1 MPNSPETK
9 HSAVSFDN
17 QKDAPDEIEIRDR
30 INRADLRANK
40 DKTFLFGD
48 NLSGRGYGG
57 QAREM
62 RGEENAV
69 GIPTKKAPDNK
80 PNSFFSDKEFAENKK
95 AIDAAFGK
103 IPPGKTIV
111 IPKAGIGTGLAQLSE
126 KAPNTFAYLN
136 EKFTGIGFDNERGV
150 KLTEIKSAYQNTFSN
165 AVVIQNNSKNSENE
179 KRLLNLDDI
188 KTAELRLLSPLRA
201 EIDALEINRAE
212 ALTNYADRLRQ
223 DYRENK
229 NDLRDGFKIL
239 SDALDRGASIT
250 VSCACRA
257 GGEMCHADVVKMA
270 IEKVN
275 FHLKNKQIQE
285 TRKISRAGDQTLNQ
299 SNAEKQKSAIN
310 PRTQRAITE
319 ILAVSEYDRNLEKI
333 NQTDGRNRSEQASYL
348 GKISQFVRDVYERGG
363 NVIEGKLII
372 PKENLSASAPLA
384 VTTSEYAVKKLGE
397 ILNDESKAK
406 VIAPMVVEYGNKI
419 AGLSADGETK
429 LKVFNWI
436 YDSLQGKS
444 EFLDREGETKQIET
458 NKFDH
463 TLNEISRLAA
473 DMHELEP
480 LDKIEFVPLAGFEA
494 EVEPR
499 EPVFDYADENRLL
512 EEIYEEAISRDAGL
526 EIEKENQFAGE
537 IAYDFEKGEK
547 INAETFE
554 RIDLSENAPRLSEEF
569 AESEITRL
577 LTKTLPEIDRR
588 LENGEPVKEILGDFH
603 QIVRQSAK
611 DDALNRLEQIYK
623 KQTITNLESRLLDKS
638 LSAQQKENLESEI
651 VRWQAAILT
660 PTQEDLRARFSV
672 NPKNLRQTEVQ
683 SANSNAPKAVAQ
695 LAGKSGDLSQS
706 VQNQLERINLS
717 RQNVI
722 ELKRPNEFRAAE
734 DAAIRNFYRKS
745 KQEVGGLLEKL
756 DKIRENGQI
765 ANDKTDENT
774 LKKELNQIR
783 NSKPSFAFK
792 LENSSEIIVGNPS
805 VSALEERNFVSA
817 YINFQ
822 LKQPETRLRS
832 ENERYRN
839 SAARLESATTRTE
852 VMKTA
857 SEIRIENAALGLK
870 WKDLEKGEKAKLP
883 RPLSQ
888 KEMQFLFTETS
899 PAHYTGEMTALRLSY
914 AHAGA
919 SRRAMT
925 ESLIKGEINA
935 SPEANKLIESLE
947 SRLVRRELKDSISA
961 TKHFFE
967 SLKTPNENLKL
978 KNKFDHRQVYRN
990 LPPQEKDFVY
1000 TKTTQQK
1007 ENLEYKFVY
1016 QQNKAAARN
1025 EPRRAGLDK
1034 LETSKKEKSFHL
1046 LSGFNQARILGEKI
1060 ESSALVSKE
1069 ITTRDFNSVAIL
1081 LHNGSPERNEQ
1092 ISREL
1097 NASGNPETR
1106 KIGEILETFS
1116 RAEITKDEKKTIIQ
1130 IKLPENSAFRVE
1142 TYAEL
1147 LEKFYPDDAR
1157 GNGKYKLSNF
1167 SEKTLSYSREKGQ
1180 DETIKDFR
1188 EEVKRNIYQS
1198 NAPASVLSVEQ
1209 ETLEKL
1215 DNLRYPQETGRTAR
1229 RENEQIL
1236 GKYASRA
1243 AVRLQNQDIPASKE
1257 QEKIVAAALSVG
1269 ISSIQVS
1276 DKTKTVFFQAVQKE
1290 IIISD
1295 SRKFAENEELITDVK
1310 TAINKEFAAI
1320 SRTQN
1325 VLEESKTKV
1334 PAFQSENKTL
1344 QQKYERIQK
1353 FEGNRLLTETARNNF
1368 ETKADLSGKTI
1379 GDLVEQSEKD
1389 QIRTESFTQARIAI
1403 EPELKDFDQ
1412 SELKE
1417 HALNLADAIETA
1429 HQKVKTGAPQTEIDK
1444 AFELAENE
1452 REFLLQM
1459 DGKVEK
1465 SEDKPLSLRLY
1476 EAEIKRAEKEL
1487 WTKSLGAK
1495 ILAGID
1501 YSESELTLNLDKI
1514 FSAKER
1520 EQMKIEAAEIAKTRL
1535 EPKELDADHRKVP
1548 TESGRQAIMTF
1559 KQLEQAHNVFQ
1570 LSNDPVKIRE
1580 AFSKLDLEAAQLF
1593 KIRQDY
1599 NRSEKLAVLREG
1611 IKTDIADL
1619 LKKNP
1624 GIKVNGFT
1632 GQANKILTENLEKA
1646 CLVLKTSD
1654 VMKVDKLSREITNHI
1669 ESKQKAEVK
1678 EFAGLNHSQTAANQI
1693 KTKIN
1698 AMPNNEKVKDSF
1710 IFAR

>member
-1 MPNSPETK
+1 MPNSPEIN

-17 QKDAPDEIEIRDR
+17 QKDAPDKIEIRER
-30 INRADLRANK
+30 ISRADLRADK
-40 DKTFLFGD
+40 DKIFLFGD

-136 EKFTGIGFDNERGV
+136 ERFGEIGFDNERGV
-150 KLTEIKSAYQNTFSN
+150 KLTEIKLAYQNTFSN

-188 KTAELRLLSPLRA
+188 KTNELRLLSPLRA

-212 ALTNYADRLRQ
+212 ALTNYANRLRQ

-257 GGEMCHADVVKMA
+257 GGEMCHSDVVKMA

-275 FHLKNKQIQE
+275 FHLKNIRIQE
-285 TRKISRAGDQTLNQ
+285 TGKIARADDQTLDQ
-299 SNAEKQKSAIN
+299 SNLEKQKSAIN

-348 GKISQFVRDVYERGG
+348 GKISQFVRDVYEHGG

-397 ILNDESKAK
+397 ILNNEAKAK
-406 VIAPMVVEYGNKI
+406 EIAPMIVEYGNKI

-480 LDKIEFVPLAGFEA
+480 LDRIEFVPLAGFET
-494 EVEPR
+494 EIEPR
-499 EPVFDYADENRLL
+499 EIVFDYADENRLIQ
-512 EEIYEEAISRDAGL
+512 EIYEEAVSRDAGL

-569 AESEITRL
+569 SESEITRL

-623 KQTITNLESRLLDKS
+623 KQTITNLESRLLDKR

-651 VRWQAAILT
+651 GRWQAVILT

-672 NPKNLRQTEVQ
+672 DPKNLRQTEVQ
-683 SANSNAPKAVAQ
+683 SANSKPPKTIAQ

-706 VQNQLERINLS
+706 VQKQLEKIDLL

-722 ELKRPNEFRAAE
+722 ELKSPNELRAAE

-756 DKIRENGQI
+756 DKIRENRQI
-765 ANDKTDENT
+765 ANDKTEENA
-774 LKKELNQIR
+774 LKKELNQTR
-783 NSKPSFAFK
+783 NSIPSFAFK
-792 LENSSEIIVGNPS
+792 LENSPEIIVGNAS
-805 VSALEERNFVSA
+805 ALALEERNFVSA

-822 LKQPETRLRS
+822 LKQPEVRLRS

-839 SAARLESATTRTE
+839 YAARLEAAMTRTE

-857 SEIRIENAALGLK
+857 SEVRIENAALGLK
-870 WKDLEKGEKAKLP
+870 WKDLEKGEKEKLP
-883 RPLSQ
+883 QPLSQ

-899 PAHYTGEMTALRLSY
+899 PSHYTGEMTAIRLSY

-919 SRRAMT
+919 SRREMT

-935 SPEANKLIESLE
+935 SPEATKLIESLE
-947 SRLVRRELKDSISA
+947 SRLARRELKDSISA
-961 TKHFFE
+961 TRHFFE

-978 KNKFDHRQVYRN
+978 KNNFDHQEIYRN

-1007 ENLEYKFVY
+1007 ENLEYRFSY
-1016 QQNKAAARN
+1016 QQSKTAARN
-1025 EPRRAGLDK
+1025 ESSRAGSEK
-1034 LETSKKEKSFHL
+1034 LETSKTEKSFHL

-1060 ESSALVSKE
+1060 ESPALVSKE
-1069 ITTRDFNSVAIL
+1069 ITTHDFNSVAIL
-1081 LHNGSPERNEQ
+1081 LHSGSPERNEL

-1097 NASGNPETR
+1097 NSSGNPENR
-1106 KIGEILETFS
+1106 KIGEIMETFS
-1116 RAEITKDEKKTIIQ
+1116 RAEIIKDEKKTFIQ
-1130 IKLPENSAFRVE
+1130 IELPENSAFRVE

-1157 GNGKYKLSNF
+1157 ENEKYKLSNF
-1167 SEKTLSYSREKGQ
+1167 SEKTLSHSREKGQ

-1188 EEVKRNIYQS
+1188 EEVKRNVYQS
-1198 NAPASVLSVEQ
+1198 DAPASVFIVEQ

-1215 DNLRYPQETGRTAR
+1215 DNLRHLQETGRAAR
-1229 RENEQIL
+1229 GENEQIL

-1243 AVRLQNQDIPASKE
+1243 AVRTQNQDIPASKE
-1257 QEKIVAAALSVG
+1257 QKEIVASALVFG
-1269 ISSIQVS
+1269 IKVQVS
-1276 DKTKTVFFQAVQKE
+1276 DKTETAFFQAVQKE

-1295 SRKFAENEELITDVK
+1295 SRKFSENEKLITDVK

-1325 VLEESKTKV
+1325 VIEESKINDSS
-1334 PAFQSENKTL
+1334 FQYENKTL
-1344 QQKYERIQK
+1344 QQKYERIQQ
-1353 FEGNRLLTETARNNF
+1353 FEENRLLTKTARNNF

-1379 GDLVEQSEKD
+1379 GDLIEQSEKD
-1389 QIRTESFTQARIAI
+1389 QIRTESFAQARIAI

-1417 HALNLADAIETA
+1417 HFLNLADAIETA
-1429 HQKVKTGAPQTEIDK
+1429 HQKVMMGAPQTEVDK

-1501 YSESELTLNLDKI
+1501 YSESELILNLDKI

-1535 EPKELDADHRKVP
+1535 EPKELDADHRKIP
-1548 TESGRQAIMTF
+1548 TESGRQAVMTF

-1570 LSNDPVKIRE
+1570 LSSDPVKIRE

-1624 GIKVNGFT
+1624 GIKENGFT
-1632 GQANKILTENLEKA
+1632 GQASKILTENLEKA
-1646 CLVLKTSD
+1646 DLVLKTSD
-1654 VMKVDKLSREITNHI
+1654 VVKVDKLSREITNHI
-1669 ESKQKAEVK
+1669 ESKQKSEVK
-1678 EFAGLNHSQTAANQI
+1678 EFAGLNHSQASANQI

-1710 IFAR
+1710 VFAR